1 MTASKYDSECFF
13 ITPIGED
20 DSPER
25 KRANGVMKAMVE
37 PAAAAHNLT
46 VVRADEMAKPG
57 MITAQIVEHIVG
69 AKAVV
74 ADLTGENANVFYEL
88 AVRDAAQL
96 PSVMI
101 AETGTDLPFD
111 KAQDRTIFFDSTD
124 LASAWEAKE
133 QLTDFLGAALGG
145 GVSNPIA
152 SAMVW
157 KEYAESGKPVEEAVA
172 QLAEQLALVAADVQR
187 LSKSQ
192 LYSAGFPGPGVK
204 ITNLG
209 ESGATEI
216 FDYPKDQPIFQVG
229 GGEGFKFIRNV
240 GKVGD
245 GQSSGAVFGIREE
258 PREEEGT

>member
-1 MTASKYDSECFF
+1 MSAPKYDSECFF

-25 KRANGVMKAMVE
+25 KRANGVMTAMVE
-37 PAAAAHNLT
+37 PAAATHNLT
-46 VVRADEMAKPG
+46 VVRADEMAEPG
-57 MITAQIVEHIVG
+57 TITAQVVEHIVG

-96 PSVMI
+96 PAVMI
-101 AETGTDLPFD
+101 AETGTNLPFD

-124 LASAWEAKE
+124 LASAWNAKE
-133 QLTDFLGAALGG
+133 QLKNFLAAALDG

-157 KEYAESGKPVEEAVA
+157 KEYAASGKPVEEAVA
-172 QLAEQLALVAADVQR
+172 QLADQLSLVAADVQR
-187 LSKSQ
+187 LSRLQ
-192 LYSAGFPGPGVK
+192 LNTGSFPASGIK

-209 ESGATEI
+209 GAANY
-216 FDYPKDQPIFQVG
+216 DALKDQPIFQVEG
-229 GGEGFKFIRNV
+229 GKGLRFIGNMSEDHSPNIDV
-240 GKVGD
+240 AQPKGPQEAKD
-245 GQSSGAVFGIREE
+245 
-258 PREEEGT
+258 T